1 MLIRIE
7 YIKRRMAYDRED
19 EDFYGEKKKKKKKPQ
34 KKSRV
39 KIKNIKNN
47 ELESKQSR

>member
-19 EDFYGEKKKKKKKPQ
+19 EDFYGEKKKKKRNHRKK
-34 KKSRV
+34 V
-39 KIKNIKNN
+39 
-47 ELESKQSR
+47 E